1 MIRTSGA
8 ANREALIPPDI
19 RAVLFDVDGTLYRQG
34 PLRAL
39 MALELTARA
48 VASGSLGHTCDLA
61 RILTT
66 FRAVREDLRVS
77 KRPDERLDVAQFART
92 AAQVTLDEPLVRQV
106 VEEWMFR
113 RPLKHLRW
121 TRRAG
126 IARLLTRLT
135 EREIL
140 TGVLSDYPSL
150 DKLKALGLAEH
161 FSLVLSTTDPEINAF
176 KPHPSGFLRACEV
189 WGLAPQEVLY
199 VGDRPE
205 IDAIGATAAGL
216 RSVIVGQ
223 RSLGHRDR
231 PNVHR
236 AVGTFAE
243 LSRALAA

>member
-1 MIRTSGA
+1 MGPFA
-8 ANREALIPPDI
+8 AVDGEALVPPDI

-39 MALELTARA
+39 MACELTAC
-48 VASGSLGHTCDLA
+48 SLAAGRLDHTWKFA
-61 RILTT
+61 RVLTT

-77 KRPDERLDVAQFART
+77 KRPEESLEVAQFART
-92 AAQVTLDEPLVRQV
+92 AARMGLDEHLVRLV

-126 IARLLTRLT
+126 LAQLLRRLA
-135 EREIL
+135 ERELL
-140 TGVLSDYPSL
+140 TGVLSDYPSR
-150 DKLKALGLAEH
+150 DKLKALGLADR
-161 FSLVLSTTDPEINAF
+161 FSVVLSTTDPEINAF
-176 KPHPSGFLRACEV
+176 KPHPKGFLCACER
-189 WGLAPQEVLY
+189 WGLSPREVLY

-205 IDAIGATAAGL
+205 VDAIGSTTAGL

-223 RSLGHRDR
+223 RGFGDGARPSAHRR
-231 PNVHR
+231 
-236 AVGTFAE
+236 VGTFAE